1 LRPGMACV
9 PELERF
15 LESIYRLR
23 RETPSPS
30 ETESDS
36 YLAAAG
42 EVDELEDEGC
52 RGRSSGAGGASPPTG
67 SFRPARS
74 SDSSSRGRADF
85 GVPLNP
91 SSCSDARPPPP
102 PPPPPLQPPRS
113 NCPCEAL
120 ACRWLKWYASVAG
133 AGRCY
138 HFNGLLFCQT
148 DPTAA
153 EDWAGPLFSNC
164 KVR

>member
-1 LRPGMACV
+1 MACV

-42 EVDELEDEGC
+42 EVDELEAEGC

-102 PPPPPLQPPRS
+102 PPLQPPRS

-120 ACRWLKWYASVAG
+120 ACRWLKCYASVAG
-133 AGRCY
+133 AGCCY

-148 DPTAA
+148 DPNAA
-153 EDWAGPLFSNC
+153 EEWAGPLFSNC
-164 KVR
+164 KAR